1 MGNALDKLFSSE
13 EPKKGTKTK
22 KAATVEPKP
31 EPEPATQAAPPKT
44 GKKAPNKKV
53 CSVCGAEDWPFNMR
67 DGMCKDCKAD
77 SLKGSTPAKAEP
89 KAEPKTKKAKKAKKA
104 KKEPNA
110 APAKAQP
117 EKSDNQKR
125 GLKSEQWHDKEATF
139 NQTSFLKKATG
150 LKTWDLETPL
160 TRLEAS
166 AMISDIKDGNG
177 GVEDAKAILIKE
189 FGCVKYVRPDTKK
202 KTTTRPDP
210 AASSKVDRD
219 TAAEL
224 VDMKHTIRELE
235 KKLAAA
241 IALAS

>member
-22 KAATVEPKP
+22 KADTTVKDQPVVAT
-31 EPEPATQAAPPKT
+31 TPPKN

-67 DGMCKDCKAD
+67 DGMCKDCKKD
-77 SLKGSTPAKAEP
+77 SLAGTPP
-89 KAEPKTKKAKKAKKA
+89 QVAEPKTKKAKKEPKA
-104 KKEPNA
+104 P
-110 APAKAQP
+110 PAKAQP
-117 EKSDNQKR
+117 EKSDNQKK

-177 GVEDAKAILIKE
+177 GVDDAKAILIKE

-202 KTTTRPDP
+202 KTGSRPDP
-210 AASSKVDRD
+210 AASSNVDRD
-219 TAAEL
+219 TAAEM

-235 KKLAAA
+235 KKLEAA